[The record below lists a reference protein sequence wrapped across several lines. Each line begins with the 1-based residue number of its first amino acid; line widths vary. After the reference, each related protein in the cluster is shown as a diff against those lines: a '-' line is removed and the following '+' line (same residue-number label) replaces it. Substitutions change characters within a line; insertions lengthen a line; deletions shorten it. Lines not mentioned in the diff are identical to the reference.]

1 MKNQKIIF
9 ILIGAFCVLALI
21 AGIYAQFFVGGSNNS
36 NTQNLDLNINNE
48 IKPKTQEAIKSQLT
62 SLFTNEILSNNYDE
76 TNLQKRDT
84 SKGIVYSAYDI
95 QKQEKTNES
104 LTMQV
109 NELTSFDK
117 IKDVVEEMGL
127 AYNNENIL
135 VVTD

>member
-1 MKNQKIIF
+1 MRKKRF
-9 ILIGAFCVLALI
+9 TKGEVLLYKTAVFCA
-21 AGIYAQFFVGGSNNS
+21 
-36 NTQNLDLNINNE
+36 
-48 IKPKTQEAIKSQLT
+48 
-62 SLFTNEILSNNYDE
+62 LFTIILKVFCGAGVGHLSMSVE
-76 TNLQKRDT
+76 QLR
-84 SKGIVYSAYDI
+84 YDI
-95 QKQEKTNES
+95 QSQEKTNES